1 MKEQTLI
8 EMKNKI
14 QSLTSV
20 IQHMMQELDYL
31 RTVSMGTLETIKHM
45 PDYEDALGKIKEKVK
60 EEKEDGAIESDTK

>member
-14 QSLTSV
+14 QSLTNV
-20 IQHMMQELDYL
+20 AQHMMNELEYL

-45 PDYEDALGKIKEKVK
+45 PDYEEALGKIKEKINKEKDGVK
-60 EEKEDGAIESDTK
+60 QQDTK

>member
-14 QSLTSV
+14 QSLTNV
-20 IQHMMQELDYL
+20 VQHLMNELEYL

-45 PDYEDALGKIKEKVK
+45 PDYEEALGKIKEKINKEKDGVK
-60 EEKEDGAIESDTK
+60 QQDTK

>member
-14 QSLTSV
+14 QSLTNV
-20 IQHMMQELDYL
+20 AQHMMNELEYL

-45 PDYEDALGKIKEKVK
+45 PDYEEALSKIKEKINKEKDGVK
-60 EEKEDGAIESDTK
+60 QQDTK